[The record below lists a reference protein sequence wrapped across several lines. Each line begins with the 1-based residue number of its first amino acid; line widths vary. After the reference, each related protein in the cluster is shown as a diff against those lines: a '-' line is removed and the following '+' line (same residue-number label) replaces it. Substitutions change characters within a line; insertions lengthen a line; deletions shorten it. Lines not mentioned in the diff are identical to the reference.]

1 MMAVCNWE
9 MILYRWDYMES
20 GGSLYRDMDRLAALE
35 QGLRTWARW
44 VDANIDASSTRVFFQ
59 SISPT
64 HYKYVFPFFVLVII
78 CSTTASLIATTLF
91 LIMGTEFKGKS

>member
-64 HYKYVFPFFVLVII
+64 HYKYVFPTLNYISTFIFFVLVII
-78 CSTTASLIATTLF
+78 IVRRQPA
-91 LIMGTEFKGKS
+91 